1 MYGPTG
7 VGVLYGKEDILN
19 EIPPYQ
25 GGGEM
30 IKDVSFEK
38 TTYGCLLINL
48 KRNP

>member
-25 GGGEM
+25 GRGRN
-30 IKDVSFEK
+30 D
-38 TTYGCLLINL
+38 
-48 KRNP
+48 KRREFKKQPTFAHKF